1 MSWIDCLIDRVP
13 DLPSAGAW
21 LFTYGVIGGITASC
35 LRDFPMSVESI
46 LLLSSGAIHSA
57 LADLKRRK
65 MARITRMTQEEE
77 EAMVEAGLQA
87 MEAEAEARSV
97 RIHMVSSEAPL
108 GHRLH

>member
-1 MSWIDCLIDRVP
+1 MCP

-21 LFTYGVIGGITASC
+21 LFTYGVSGGITASC
-35 LRDFPMSVESI
+35 LRDFPLSVGSC

-65 MARITRMTQEEE
+65 MARIAQITQEEE
-77 EAMVEAGLQA
+77 DAMVEAGIQA
-87 MEAEAEARSV
+87 MEAEAETRTV
-97 RIHMVSSEAPL
+97 RIHIASSEAPL